1 MSRRNRILGAAT
13 GLAFSLSACATTNME
28 TRVAGDRPMD
38 LSTTEASLWYQ
49 TDQAEERLRA
59 SGRTVSDPEL
69 NAFVHS
75 LICEVSGP
83 FCSDLRLY
91 VVDTPDFNA
100 SMAPN
105 GMAVVNTGLLIRAE
119 TTDELAFVLGHE
131 FVHFEENHFLERHAA
146 IRNANITSSV
156 LGSVLAAAGGGALTS
171 LTTLA
176 AYSGAA
182 SFSQDQESEAD
193 AKGLEY
199 AVAAGYSPAAGASIW
214 THFLAELSASELDAV
229 RDRRGGGMLASHPHI
244 QRRIDALTEQAEP
257 LPQREQDQAAYRAI
271 IRPYLHTWLADHV
284 VRQDHGATLVLI
296 DRLSE
301 QGTDLGV
308 LLHARGRVLILRG
321 EDGDADEALETFQTA
336 ATHDDAP
343 ADVWRS
349 IAEIHRQ
356 AGRNADAATAFQSYL
371 DRAPQARDRALIES
385 LIIDLT
391 GTSS

>member
-1 MSRRNRILGAAT
+1 MIRRLMTLGAAA
-13 GLAFSLSACATTNME
+13 GFAISLSACASTNME
-28 TRVAGDRPMD
+28 ARVVGDRPMD

-59 SGRTVSDPEL
+59 SGRTVEDPAL
-69 NAFVHS
+69 NAFVHG
-75 LICEVSGP
+75 LICEISGP
-83 FCSDLRLY
+83 FCADLRLY

-119 TTDELAFVLGHE
+119 TVDELAFVLGHE

-146 IRNANITSSV
+146 IRNANITSSI
-156 LGSVLAAAGGGALTS
+156 LGSALAAAGGGAFTS
-171 LTTLA
+171 LTSLA

-182 SFSQDQESEAD
+182 NFSQDQESEAD
-193 AKGLEY
+193 SKGLDY
-199 AVAAGYSPAAGASIW
+199 AVAAGYSATAGAEIW
-214 THFLAELSASELDAV
+214 SHFLAELSASDLDAV
-229 RDRRGGGMLASHPHI
+229 RNRRGGGILGTHPHI
-244 QRRIDALTEQAEP
+244 ERRIEDLTAQAET
-257 LPQREQDQAAYRAI
+257 LPSPEQDQASYRAL
-271 IRPYLHTWLADHV
+271 IRPHLHTWLADHV

-308 LLHARGRVLILRG
+308 LLNARGRVLVLRG
-321 EDGDADEALETFQTA
+321 DEGDTEEALETFQTA

-356 AGRNADAATAFQSYL
+356 AGRHADAAAAFQSYL
-371 DRAPQARDRALIES
+371 DRAPDARDRALIES